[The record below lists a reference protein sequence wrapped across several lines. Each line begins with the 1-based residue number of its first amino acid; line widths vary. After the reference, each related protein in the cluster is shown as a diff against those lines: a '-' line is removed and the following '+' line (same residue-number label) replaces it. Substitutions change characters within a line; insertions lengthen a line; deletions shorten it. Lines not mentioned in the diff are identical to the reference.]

1 VGAFSFEQFFAHNIK
16 LMLNGDARVS
26 EARIAALLSA
36 AIALLAPAT
45 VGAVDPTKALYAC
58 LKSADEALAAPLL
71 PEGTPQ
77 SAVSTVAI
85 LCKDDPARKLFEALE
100 LISTQEVRADEV
112 VRRSAT
118 GIACHRFQRGMSS
131 SSFTCSIGITVG
143 GPFVD
148 AIK

>member
-1 VGAFSFEQFFAHNIK
+1 MS
-16 LMLNGDARVS
+16 NGDARVS
-26 EARIAALLSA
+26 EARIAALLST

-45 VGAVDPTKALYAC
+45 VAAVDPTKAFYGC

-71 PEGTPQ
+71 PEGTPRP
-77 SAVSTVAI
+77 AASTVAI
-85 LCKDDPARKLFEALE
+85 LCEGNPARKLFEALE
-100 LISTQEVRADEV
+100 LISIEEVRADEV

-118 GIACHRFQRGMSS
+118 GITCHRFQRGMSS
-131 SSFTCSIGITVG
+131 SFFTCSIGITVG

>member
-1 VGAFSFEQFFAHNIK
+1 MS
-16 LMLNGDARVS
+16 NGDTRMP
-26 EARIAALLSA
+26 ETQIAALLLA
-36 AIALLAPAT
+36 AIALFAPAT
-45 VGAVDPTKALYAC
+45 VAAVDPTKALYAC
-58 LKSADEALAAPLL
+58 LKSADEVLAAPLL

-77 SAVSTVAI
+77 PAASTVAI
-85 LCKDDPARKLFEALE
+85 LCEGSSAQKLFEALE
-100 LISTQEVRADEV
+100 LISTQEVRTDEV

-118 GIACHRFQRGMSS
+118 GITCRRFQRGMSS

>member
-1 VGAFSFEQFFAHNIK
+1 
-16 LMLNGDARVS
+16 MS

-36 AIALLAPAT
+36 AAALLAPAT
-45 VGAVDPTKALYAC
+45 VAAVDPTKALYAC

-77 SAVSTVAI
+77 PAVSTVAVV
-85 LCKDDPARKLFEALE
+85 CEGNPARKLFEALE
-100 LISTQEVRADEV
+100 LISTQEVGANEV

-118 GIACHRFQRGMSS
+118 GITCHRFQRGMSS
-131 SSFTCSIGITVG
+131 SSFTCSIGIAVG
-143 GPFVD
+143 GPFID